1 MLSINNRDD
10 RNIMMNYHRTKDM
23 INLINGL
30 FEFQENCVSFLLDVK
45 AFLYCPETDGIWC
58 PRTAGENGMLL

>member
-1 MLSINNRDD
+1 MDQHLNA
-10 RNIMMNYHRTKDM
+10 
-23 INLINGL
+23 
-30 FEFQENCVSFLLDVK
+30 VVK

>member
-1 MLSINNRDD
+1 MSEVKKI
-10 RNIMMNYHRTKDM
+10 YYTV
-23 INLINGL
+23 
-30 FEFQENCVSFLLDVK
+30 EEVSQLLGVK